1 MTELN
6 FKKSELQKVEDKLAD
21 LQKKLDMQIANH
33 KKQEATMQLCQKKL
47 ERATELI
54 NGLGGE
60 KDRWTIA
67 ADDLGIVYDTLIGD
81 VLVASGVVAYLGPFT
96 TQFRSKQITEWAKQC
111 RNKGI
116 VCAENFQLITVLGD
130 PVSIRAWNIF
140 GLPSDA
146 FSIESAIII
155 T

>member
-1 MTELN
+1 
-6 FKKSELQKVEDKLAD
+6 
-21 LQKKLDMQIANH
+21 
-33 KKQEATMQLCQKKL
+33 MQLCQKKL

-60 KDRWTIA
+60 KDRWTEA
-67 ADDLGIVYDTLIGD
+67 AEHLGELYETLTGD
-81 VLVASGVVAYLGPFT
+81 VLISSGVVAYLGPFT
-96 TQFRSKQITEWAKQC
+96 TEFRTKQVAEWANMC
-111 RNKGI
+111 REKGV
-116 VCAENFQLITVLGD
+116 VCAEDFQLITVLGD